1 MQQTDN
7 KMLEQVPI
15 DELRPGMYVTQVIEQ
30 SGKLHM
36 RSQGIVKSQSIVDTL
51 KKKGILLLEVNIAKS
66 KHQRNEETQ
75 VDDGVVN
82 NDLVNEEQTLS
93 NDPSDLESKNPKPK
107 SLGNASINEAN
118 DLYENAL
125 SIQSKFVKAL
135 NQGAVTDLS
144 PMTSLSHSLIESVF
158 DNGDALSCLTLIKD
172 TDNYLLEH
180 SINCS
185 VLTGIFCKF
194 LGYDR
199 DSIEQASL
207 GALLMDTGMSSIPAD
222 IRRPTATLSEDD
234 LAVLKTHV
242 EIGTTLVEQC
252 GDIPDLSLQVIEQ
265 HQERVDG
272 SGYPNGL
279 CDDEISEFARI
290 AAIVDTYDEL
300 TSQHPSQLSLTPMQA
315 LKRLSESSGLD
326 QTLVNQFIQC
336 IGVHPV
342 GSLVKLKSGKLGIV
356 SKINPKDPLS
366 PQVMT
371 FYSVTSSHFNEIKKI
386 DLSRYNDEVV
396 SGVRP
401 EEFRINLP
409 KFFKEVFVHQAPQ

>member
-1 MQQTDN
+1 
-7 KMLEQVPI
+7 MLEQVPI
-15 DELRPGMYVTQVIEQ
+15 DELKPGMYVTQVLKQ
-30 SGKLHM
+30 TGTLHM

-51 KKKGILLLEVNIAKS
+51 KKKGILLLEVDIAKS
-66 KHQRNEETQ
+66 KHRRNEDSQ
-75 VDDGVVN
+75 GDNSAVDEDEASAN
-82 NDLVNEEQTLS
+82 A
-93 NDPSDLESKNPKPK
+93 PIAPK
-107 SLGNASINEAN
+107 SKPLNNASINDAN

-135 NQGAVTDLS
+135 NKGAVTDLS

-199 DSIEQASL
+199 DTIEQASL
-207 GALLMDTGMSSIPAD
+207 GALLMDTGMSSIPSD

-242 EIGTTLVEQC
+242 EIGTSLVEQC

-279 CDDEISEFARI
+279 CNNDISEFARI

-300 TSQHPSQLSLTPMQA
+300 TSHHPSQPSLTPMQA

-326 QTLVNQFIQC
+326 QSLVTQFIQC

-356 SKINPKDPLS
+356 SKINPKDPVS
-366 PQVMT
+366 PHVMT

-386 DLSRYNDEVV
+386 DLSHYDDEVV

-401 EEFRINLP
+401 EEFRLNLP
-409 KFFKEVFVHQAPQ
+409 KFFKEVFVHQAPD

>member
-1 MQQTDN
+1 
-7 KMLEQVPI
+7 MLEQVPI
-15 DELRPGMYVTQVIEQ
+15 DELKPGMYVTQVLQQ
-30 SGKLHM
+30 SGTLHM

-51 KKKGILLLEVNIAKS
+51 KKKGILLLEVDIAKS
-66 KHQRNEETQ
+66 KHHHNEQTR
-75 VDDGVVN
+75 VDA
-82 NDLVNEEQTLS
+82 LANEEQIPA
-93 NDPSDLESKNPKPK
+93 NEPSASESKTAKPKP
-107 SLGNASINEAN
+107 LDNASINEAH

-125 SIQSKFVKAL
+125 SIQSKFVTAL
-135 NQGAVTDLS
+135 NKGAVTDLS
-144 PMTSLSHSLIESVF
+144 PMTSLSCSLIESVF

-222 IRRPTATLSEDD
+222 IRRPTAALSDD
-234 LAVLKTHV
+234 DIAVLKTHV
-242 EIGTTLVEQC
+242 EIGATLVEQC

-279 CDDEISEFARI
+279 KNDEISEFARI

-300 TSQHPSQLSLTPMQA
+300 TSQHPSQQSLTPMQA
-315 LKRLSESSGLD
+315 LKRLSDSAGLD

-356 SKINPKDPLS
+356 SKINPKDPIN
-366 PQVMT
+366 PHVMT
-371 FYSVTSSHFNEIKKI
+371 FYSVTSNYFNEIKKI
-386 DLSRYNDEVV
+386 DLSHYNDEVV

>member
-1 MQQTDN
+1 
-7 KMLEQVPI
+7 MLEQVPI
-15 DELRPGMYVTQVIEQ
+15 DELKPGMYVTQVLEQ
-30 SGKLHM
+30 SGTLHM

-51 KKKGILLLEVNIAKS
+51 KKKGILLLEVDIAKS
-66 KHQRNEETQ
+66 KHHRNEETQ
-75 VDDGVVN
+75 VDALAN
-82 NDLVNEEQTLS
+82 KEQTPA
-93 NDPSDLESKNPKPK
+93 NEPSASESGTARSKP
-107 SLGNASINEAN
+107 LDNASINEAN

-135 NQGAVTDLS
+135 NQEAVTDLS

-158 DNGDALSCLTLIKD
+158 DNEDALSCLTLIKD

-199 DSIEQASL
+199 DTIEQASL

-222 IRRPTATLSEDD
+222 IRRPTAALSEDD

-252 GDIPDLSLQVIEQ
+252 GEIPDLSLQVIEQ

-272 SGYPNGL
+272 SGYPVGL
-279 CDDEISEFARI
+279 CNDEISEFARI

-300 TSQHPSQLSLTPMQA
+300 TSHHPSQPSLTPMQA

-326 QTLVNQFIQC
+326 QTLVTQFIQC

-356 SKINPKDPLS
+356 SKINPKDPVS
-366 PQVMT
+366 PHVMT
-371 FYSVTSSHFNEIKKI
+371 FYSVTSNHFNEIKKI
-386 DLSRYNDEVV
+386 DLSHYNDEVV

-409 KFFKEVFVHQAPQ
+409 KFFKEVFVHQAPH

>member
-1 MQQTDN
+1 
-7 KMLEQVPI
+7 MLEQVPI
-15 DELRPGMYVTQVIEQ
+15 DELKPGMYVTQVLKQ
-30 SGKLHM
+30 TGTLHM

-51 KKKGILLLEVNIAKS
+51 KKKGILLLEVDIAKS
-66 KHQRNEETQ
+66 KHRRNEDSQ
-75 VDDGVVN
+75 GDNSAVDEDEASAN
-82 NDLVNEEQTLS
+82 A
-93 NDPSDLESKNPKPK
+93 PIAPK
-107 SLGNASINEAN
+107 SKPLNNASINDAN

-135 NQGAVTDLS
+135 NKGAVTDLS

-199 DSIEQASL
+199 DTIEQASL
-207 GALLMDTGMSSIPAD
+207 GALLMDTGMSSIPSD

-242 EIGTTLVEQC
+242 EIGTSLVEQC

-279 CDDEISEFARI
+279 CNNDISEFARI

-300 TSQHPSQLSLTPMQA
+300 TSHHPAQPSLTPMQA

-326 QTLVNQFIQC
+326 QSLVTQFIQC

-356 SKINPKDPLS
+356 SKINPKDPVS
-366 PQVMT
+366 PHVMT

-386 DLSRYNDEVV
+386 DLSHYDDEVV

-401 EEFRINLP
+401 EEFRLNLP
-409 KFFKEVFVHQAPQ
+409 KFFKEVFVHQAPD

>member
-1 MQQTDN
+1 
-7 KMLEQVPI
+7 MLEQVPI
-15 DELRPGMYVTQVIEQ
+15 DELRPGMYVTQVLQQ
-30 SGKLHM
+30 SGTLHM

-51 KKKGILLLEVNIAKS
+51 KKKGILLLEVDIAKS
-66 KHQRNEETQ
+66 KHHHNEQTR
-75 VDDGVVN
+75 VDA
-82 NDLVNEEQTLS
+82 LANEEQTPA
-93 NDPSDLESKNPKPK
+93 NEPSASESKTAKPKP
-107 SLGNASINEAN
+107 LDNASINEAH

-125 SIQSKFVKAL
+125 SIQSKFVTAL
-135 NQGAVTDLS
+135 NKGAVTDLS
-144 PMTSLSHSLIESVF
+144 PMTSLSCSLIESVF

-222 IRRPTATLSEDD
+222 IRRPTAALSDDD

-242 EIGTTLVEQC
+242 EIGATLVERC

-279 CDDEISEFARI
+279 KNDEISEFARI

-300 TSQHPSQLSLTPMQA
+300 TSQHPSQQSLTPMQA
-315 LKRLSESSGLD
+315 LKRLSDSTGLD

-356 SKINPKDPLS
+356 SKINPKDPIS
-366 PQVMT
+366 PHVMT
-371 FYSVTSSHFNEIKKI
+371 FYSVTSNHFNEIKKI
-386 DLSRYNDEVV
+386 DLSHYDDEVV

>member
-1 MQQTDN
+1 
-7 KMLEQVPI
+7 MLEQVPI
-15 DELRPGMYVTQVIEQ
+15 DELKPGMYVTQVLKQ
-30 SGKLHM
+30 TGTLHM

-51 KKKGILLLEVNIAKS
+51 KKKGILLLEVDIAKS
-66 KHQRNEETQ
+66 KHRRNEDSQ
-75 VDDGVVN
+75 GDNSAVDEDEASAN
-82 NDLVNEEQTLS
+82 A
-93 NDPSDLESKNPKPK
+93 PIAPK
-107 SLGNASINEAN
+107 SKPLNNASINDAN

-135 NQGAVTDLS
+135 NKGAVTDLS

-199 DSIEQASL
+199 DTIEQASL
-207 GALLMDTGMSSIPAD
+207 GALLMDTGMSSIPSD

-242 EIGTTLVEQC
+242 EIGTSLVEQC

-272 SGYPNGL
+272 SGYPNSL
-279 CDDEISEFARI
+279 CNNDISEFARI

-300 TSQHPSQLSLTPMQA
+300 TSHHPSQPSLTPMQA

-326 QTLVNQFIQC
+326 QSLVTQFIQC

-356 SKINPKDPLS
+356 SKINPKDPVS
-366 PQVMT
+366 PHVMT

-386 DLSRYNDEVV
+386 DLSHYDDEVV

-401 EEFRINLP
+401 EDFRLNLP
-409 KFFKEVFVHQAPQ
+409 KFFKEVFVHQAPD

>member
-1 MQQTDN
+1 
-7 KMLEQVPI
+7 MLEQVSI
-15 DELRPGMYVTQVIEQ
+15 DELKQGMYVTQVLEQ
-30 SGKLHM
+30 SGALHM
-36 RSQGIVKSQSIVDTL
+36 RSEGVVKSQSIVDTL
-51 KKKGILLLEVNIAKS
+51 KKKGILLLEVDMAKS
-66 KHQRNEETQ
+66 KHHLVKDHLVKNTVPAKCKANES
-75 VDDGVVN
+75 V
-82 NDLVNEEQTLS
+82 
-93 NDPSDLESKNPKPK
+93 ESAAAKPKP
-107 SLGNASINEAN
+107 LNNASINEAN
-118 DLYENAL
+118 DFYENAL
-125 SIQSKFVKAL
+125 SIQSSFVKAL
-135 NQGAVTDLS
+135 NEGAVTDLS
-144 PMTSLSHSLIESVF
+144 PMTSLSQSLIESVF

-222 IRRPTATLSEDD
+222 IRRPTAALSEDD
-234 LAVLKTHV
+234 LAVLRTHV
-242 EIGTTLVEQC
+242 EIGANLVEQC

-272 SGYPNGL
+272 SGYPRGL
-279 CDDEISEFARI
+279 SNNDISEFARI
-290 AAIVDTYDEL
+290 AAIVDTYD
-300 TSQHPSQLSLTPMQA
+300 TPMQA
-315 LKRLSESSGLD
+315 LKRLSGSAGLD
-326 QTLVNQFIQC
+326 QSLVRQFIQC

-356 SKINPKDPLS
+356 SKINPKDPIN
-366 PQVMT
+366 PHVMT
-371 FYSVTSSHFNEIKKI
+371 FYSVTSNHFNEIKKI
-386 DLSRYNDEVV
+386 DLSLYNDEVV

-409 KFFKEVFVHQAPQ
+409 KFFKEVFVRQAPQ

>member
-1 MQQTDN
+1 MQLTEN
-7 KMLEQVPI
+7 TMLEQVPI
-15 DELRPGMYVTQVIEQ
+15 DELRPGMYVTQVLQQ
-30 SGKLHM
+30 SGSLHM

-51 KKKGILLLEVNIAKS
+51 KKKGILLLEVDIAKS
-66 KHQRNEETQ
+66 KHHHNEQTR
-75 VDDGVVN
+75 VDA
-82 NDLVNEEQTLS
+82 LANEEQTPA
-93 NDPSDLESKNPKPK
+93 NEPSASESKTAKPKP
-107 SLGNASINEAN
+107 LDNASINEAH

-125 SIQSKFVKAL
+125 SIQSKFVTAL
-135 NQGAVTDLS
+135 NKGAVTDLS
-144 PMTSLSHSLIESVF
+144 PMTSLSCSLIESVF

-222 IRRPTATLSEDD
+222 IRRPTAALSDDD

-242 EIGTTLVEQC
+242 EIGATLVEQC

-279 CDDEISEFARI
+279 KNDEISEFARI

-300 TSQHPSQLSLTPMQA
+300 TSQHPSQQSLTPMQA
-315 LKRLSESSGLD
+315 LKRLSDSAGLD

-356 SKINPKDPLS
+356 SKINPKDPIS
-366 PQVMT
+366 PHVMT
-371 FYSVTSSHFNEIKKI
+371 FYSVTSNHFNEIKKI
-386 DLSRYNDEVV
+386 DLSHYNDEVV